1 MEAIFVLIP
10 PMASLTSFYLVF
22 VEHSMEPIQR
32 AQDDFLAFNF
42 QVLLLIFKLEL
53 IHGMIVLMLDIMP
66 EDSMQIWANWVEQLY
81 VFLVPRVGRLG
92 RLSLVLL

>member
-1 MEAIFVLIP
+1 MEALFVMIP
-10 PMASLTSFYLVF
+10 PLASLTSFYLLF
-22 VEHSMEPIQR
+22 VEHSIAPIQR

-42 QVLLLIFKLEL
+42 AMLVLVFKLEL

>member
-1 MEAIFVLIP
+1 MEAIFVLILP
-10 PMASLTSFYLVF
+10 VASLMSVYLLF
-22 VEHSMEPIQR
+22 VENSIAPIQR

-42 QVLLLIFKLEL
+42 EMLVLVFKLEL
-53 IHGMIVLMLDIMP
+53 IHCMIVLMLDIMP

>member
-1 MEAIFVLIP
+1 MEAIFVLFLP
-10 PMASLTSFYLVF
+10 LASLMSAYLLF
-22 VEHSMEPIQR
+22 VENSIAPIQH

-42 QVLLLIFKLEL
+42 QVLLLVFKLEL

-81 VFLVPRVGRLG
+81 IFLVPRVEKLR
-92 RLSLVLL
+92 RFNLL